1 MDKEQYKVW
10 YKAARTIVKAGQLPM
25 VVNHDLIELLKLIMT
40 DEQAEFIT
48 IFKKPSLSIDQL
60 KDKTN
65 LDEEALTLI
74 LNDLMNKGVIVGV
87 PSRRSGVMVYRLL
100 GPFPGIF
107 EFQFMRGETGEK
119 QKKLA
124 QIFDNL
130 FKELSKGAQKNYDT
144 LVEQY
149 KKFPPITRV
158 VPVEE
163 EIEDIPVDKI
173 LPHEEASRIVDKY
186 DDIALV
192 HCYCRHEKDLLGHS
206 CTVTDERLNCF
217 LLGKSAQFAIEHKFG
232 DKISKND
239 AKAIINK
246 ASDEG
251 LVHKAF
257 HIHLKP
263 ELDEEAI
270 CNCCK
275 CCCGIF
281 SLFWRGISPY
291 HCYTSYLAEVE
302 EDLCVGC
309 GTCVEKCPMEAI
321 DLVEDIAV
329 INNGRCIG
337 CGVCVHHCP
346 EDAMKLERTG
356 NREVFVPPP
365 RIKTT

>member
-1 MDKEQYKVW
+1 MDKESDKVW

-25 VVNHDLIELLKLIMT
+25 VVNDDLIELLKLIMT

-48 IFKKPSLSIDQL
+48 VFRKPSLSIDQL
-60 KDKTN
+60 KEKTN
-65 LDEEALTLI
+65 LDGETLNEM
-74 LNDLMNKGVIVGV
+74 LNELMDKGVVIGV
-87 PSRRSGVMVYRLL
+87 PSRRTGTMVYRLL
-100 GPFPGIF
+100 GPFPGLF
-107 EFQFMRGETGEK
+107 EMQFMRGETGEK

-124 QIFDNL
+124 QIFDKI

-158 VPVEE
+158 LPVEE

-173 LPHEEASRIVDKY
+173 LPHEEASRIVDKS

-192 HCYCRHEKDLLGHS
+192 HCYCRHEKDLLEHS

-217 LLGKSAQFAIEHKFG
+217 LLGKSAQFAIKHNFG
-232 DKISKND
+232 KPVSKSE
-239 AKAIINK
+239 AKVIINK

-281 SLFWRGISPY
+281 SLFWRGITPY
-291 HCYTSYLAEVE
+291 HCYTSYLAEV
-302 EDLCVGC
+302 DDDNCIGC

-321 DLVEDIAV
+321 ELKDSIAN
-329 INNGRCIG
+329 IDESRCIG

-346 EDAMKLERTG
+346 EEAMKLERTG

-365 RIKTT
+365 RIKST

>member
-1 MDKEQYKVW
+1 MDKETSKVW

-25 VVNHDLIELLKLIMT
+25 AVNDDLIELLKLIMT
-40 DEQAEFIT
+40 EEQAEFIAV
-48 IFKKPSLSIDQL
+48 FRKPSLSIDQL
-60 KDKTN
+60 KDMTN
-65 LDEEALTLI
+65 LDEEVLTLI

-100 GPFPGIF
+100 GPYPGIF
-107 EFQFMRGETGEK
+107 EMQFMRGETGEK

-144 LVEQY
+144 IVEQY

-163 EIEDIPVDKI
+163 EIEDVPVDKI

-186 DDIALV
+186 EDIALV
-192 HCYCRHEKDLLGHS
+192 HCYCRHEKDLLEHS

-217 LLGKSAQFAIEHKFG
+217 LLGKSAQFAIKHNFG
-232 DKISKND
+232 DKISKSD
-239 AKAIINK
+239 AKSIISK

-281 SLFWRGISPY
+281 SLFWKGISPY
-291 HCYTSYLAEVE
+291 HCFTSYLAEVE

-321 DLVEDIAV
+321 DLVEDTAV
-329 INNGRCIG
+329 INSSRCIG